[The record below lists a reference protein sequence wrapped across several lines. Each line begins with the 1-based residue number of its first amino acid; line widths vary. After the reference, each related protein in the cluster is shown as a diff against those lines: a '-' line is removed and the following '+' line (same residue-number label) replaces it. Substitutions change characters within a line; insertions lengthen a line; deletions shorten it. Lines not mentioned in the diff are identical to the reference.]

1 MATGDLIVF
10 DEAKAKMI
18 EGDWAATDNFY
29 MGIVTNAVPPT
40 AAFGGPQFSDFT
52 EVTATAAYT
61 AGGTDLGTL
70 AAIVTELA
78 GTVTVDSSNAT
89 TWAQHASGS
98 VDASWAIVYNNTDAN
113 KDAWC
118 FIELGT
124 VDMSAGSLTVTIN
137 ASGLFTI
144 A

>member
-70 AAIVTELA
+70 ASIVTELA

-98 VDASWAIVYNNTDAN
+98 VDASWAIVYNFTDAG